1 MALLCEHEGDAAM
14 SGLAQDLRYGVRQLR
29 KNPGFAMIAIITLAL
44 GIGANTTIF
53 SLVNAFLL
61 RPLPY
66 PQPERLGVLVRHME
80 GVSPQSGQFVQEDD
94 PTEDGKTW
102 EEVRDQI
109 PSAHGAVFAG
119 TSGVNLVAGFGP
131 GAEIRYV
138 QDMRV
143 SAGYF
148 EVLGIPLFL
157 GRGFTQEEDRPGG
170 PNAVIVSYSLWQSA
184 LHGDREIVGK
194 PLTLKGETHTV
205 VGVLSRAA
213 QVTGTADLWTP
224 LQPHQGGE
232 CGGQNCEIILRLVPG
247 ASWQQVAAELSH
259 IRKDWL
265 DEVAKD
271 KARAWFYVSS
281 LRDARN
287 LDNGMKDPVLLLM
300 LAVGLILLIAC
311 TNLAALTLVHI
322 SRRTP
327 ELATRLAL
335 GASRWDVLRQLW
347 TEGLVISVLGGGIA
361 LVLALFTISLVQ
373 GFLPSFMM
381 PVGGVRIDIRVL
393 IFTFA
398 ASLLASLLFA
408 ALPALQVRRLDL
420 RTSIAAGSHTVVQ
433 GSSRLRRILVSGEVA
448 LTIILLAGAGLL
460 IRALIHLQT
469 LPKGFDAA
477 NVVAGSV
484 SLDDARYRNAG
495 AFRNLLDRSVAE
507 MRKIPGVENAAVGL
521 SLPYERGLN
530 SGLKILDGK
539 FAGKDWVS
547 SMAYVTPGYF
557 NVFRIPVLAGRSF
570 SDSDTANSLPV
581 AIVNVDFAR
590 EFFGEPYPIGR
601 HVETSSKTF
610 TIVGIVQNVA
620 KKPGMGDDQPIAT
633 EPVMYLPADQ
643 TPQGLVNVAHIWFEP
658 SWVIRTRQPLE
669 GTPHAMQEAMARVDS
684 QLPFSGFHSM
694 QEILAKSLVTQRI
707 EVGLTFSMAGLALL
721 LSALGLY
728 GLVSNLVV
736 QRRREFAIRLAFGST
751 RQAAMVEVG
760 WDGMR
765 SAAYGSLVGLS
776 LSLLVLRVLRSVL
789 WGIRFYDPLTF
800 VTVIAA
806 MLVIAAFATLIPASR
821 LAQLDPAQTLRAE

>member
-1 MALLCEHEGDAAM
+1 MH
-14 SGLAQDLRYGVRQLR
+14 GLAQDFRCGLRQLR
-29 KNPGFAMIAIITLAL
+29 KNPGFATIAIITLAL

-61 RPLPY
+61 RALPY
-66 PQPERLGVLVRHME
+66 PEPDRLGVVVRHTE
-80 GVSPQSGQFVQEDD
+80 GVSPRSGQFVQEDD
-94 PTEDGKTW
+94 SSQDGKTW

-109 PSAHGAVFAG
+109 PSAHAAVFAG
-119 TSGVNLVAGFGP
+119 TSGVNLVAGIGP

-148 EVLGIPLFL
+148 DVLGIPLVL

-170 PNAVIVSYSLWQSA
+170 PNAVILSYSLWRSA
-184 LHGDREIVGK
+184 LHGDREVVGK
-194 PLTLKGETHTV
+194 PLTLKGETYTV
-205 VGVLSRAA
+205 VGVLPRDA

-224 LQPHQGGE
+224 LQPHQSGE

-247 ASWQQVAAELSH
+247 ASWQQVTAEFSH

-265 DEVAKD
+265 DEVAQE

-281 LRDARN
+281 LRDASN
-287 LDNGMKDPVLLLM
+287 LDNGMKDPVVLLM

-311 TNLAALTLVHI
+311 TNLAGLTLVRI
-322 SRRTP
+322 SRRTA

-335 GASRWDVLRQLW
+335 GASRWDILRQLW
-347 TEGLVISVLGGGIA
+347 TEGLVIAIFGAGAG
-361 LVLALFTISLVQ
+361 LVLALFTISLVK

-381 PVGGVRIDIRVL
+381 PVGGLSIDIRVL
-393 IFTFA
+393 IFTFSA
-398 ASLLASLLFA
+398 ALFA
-408 ALPALQVRRLDL
+408 SVLFGALPALQVRRLDL

-433 GSSRLRRILVSGEVA
+433 GSSRLRRILVIGEVA

-460 IRALIHLQT
+460 VRALIHLET
-469 LPKGFDAA
+469 LPKGFDPT

-484 SLDDARYRNAG
+484 SLDDARYRTAEN
-495 AFRNLLDRSVAE
+495 FRNLLDRSVAE
-507 MRKIPGVENAAVGL
+507 MRKIPGVQNAAVGL

-530 SGLKILDGK
+530 DGLKILDGK
-539 FAGKDWVS
+539 FAGKDWTS
-547 SMAYVTPGYF
+547 SMAYVKPGYF

-570 SDSDTANSLPV
+570 ADSDSASSLPV
-581 AIVNVDFAR
+581 ATVNADFAR
-590 EFFGEPYPIGR
+590 EFFGEPYPLGR
-601 HVETSSKTF
+601 HIETSSHTF
-610 TIVGIVQNVA
+610 TIVGVVQNVA
-620 KKPGMGDDQPIAT
+620 KKPGMGGDQPIAT
-633 EPVMYLPADQ
+633 EPVLYLPANQ

-658 SWVIRTRQPLE
+658 SWVIRTPQPLQ
-669 GTPHAMQEAMARVDS
+669 GIPHAMQEAMARVDS
-684 QLPFSGFHSM
+684 RLPFSGFHSM
-694 QEILAKSLVTQRI
+694 QDILATSLVTQRI
-707 EVGLTFSMAGLALL
+707 EVGLILSMAGLALL

-736 QRRREFAIRLAFGST
+736 QRRREFGIRVAFGST
-751 RQAAMVEVG
+751 RRAAIFDVG
-760 WDGMR
+760 SDGMK
-765 SAAYGSLVGLS
+765 SAVYGLLVGLT

-800 VTVIAA
+800 AIVIAA
-806 MLVIAAFATLIPASR
+806 MLVIAAFASLIPALR
-821 LAQLDPAQTLRAE
+821 LAQLDPAQTLRSE